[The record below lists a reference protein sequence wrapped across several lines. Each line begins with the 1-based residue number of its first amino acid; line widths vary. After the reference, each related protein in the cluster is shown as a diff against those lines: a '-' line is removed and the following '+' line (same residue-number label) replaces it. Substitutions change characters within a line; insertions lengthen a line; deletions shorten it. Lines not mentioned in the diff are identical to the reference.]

1 MKRRI
6 NRRNVEI
13 EDDEIEYENSLK
25 NGDIYSNDALSLA
38 KICYITTEHIAKTS
52 VTIDS
57 IDKMLIAKGH
67 IIICGICQNLID
79 FIKPLRAKNLPKSQ
93 VPTIV
98 ILSKELP
105 DDKIW
110 NTISFFEQIYLVQG
124 DSMKK
129 SDLKRAGIRS
139 AKSVVILAPG
149 INEISQFTLNK
160 KLKNL
165 KVNKEEDEKNISA
178 RK

>member
-1 MKRRI
+1 
-6 NRRNVEI
+6 
-13 EDDEIEYENSLK
+13 
-25 NGDIYSNDALSLA
+25 
-38 KICYITTEHIAKTS
+38 
-52 VTIDS
+52 
-57 IDKMLIAKGH
+57 MLIAKGH
-67 IIICGICQNLID
+67 IIICGVCQNLID

-105 DDKIW
+105 DDKVW

-124 DSMKK
+124 DSMKR

-139 AKSVVILAPG
+139 AKRVVILAPG
-149 INEISQFTLNK
+149 IYEISQFTLNK

-165 KVNKEEDEKNISA
+165 KVNKEEDEN
-178 RK
+178 

>member
-1 MKRRI
+1 MK
-6 NRRNVEI
+6 NNF
-13 EDDEIEYENSLK
+13 K
-25 NGDIYSNDALSLA
+25 NNDIYSTDALSLA
-38 KICYITTEHIAKTS
+38 KICHITTEHIAKTS

-57 IDKMLIAKGH
+57 IDNMLIAKGH
-67 IIICGICQNLID
+67 IIICGVCQNLID
-79 FIKPLRAKNLPKSQ
+79 FIKPLRSKNLPKRI

-105 DDKIW
+105 EDKIW

-165 KVNKEEDEKNISA
+165 KVNKEEDENI
-178 RK
+178 